1 MMNISKFVSPEI
13 ILGLGAISQVGESA
27 VRLGANKVFLVSDEG
42 VINAGWVEE
51 ILGYLKA
58 AGLQYEVFS
67 NITSNP
73 KDNEVTEGAALYLES
88 GCDAIISV
96 GGGSPTDV
104 AKAVAILATNG
115 GTIQDYEGVNKV
127 RRPLPP
133 MLAVTTTA
141 GSGSELTQFAI
152 VVDRRRKLKMT
163 IISKSLVPD
172 IAIIDPVVL
181 QTKSARLT
189 ATTGIDALS
198 HSIESFVSLAATPL
212 TEIHALNAI
221 KLISRNLR
229 ESVASQTNMEAKN
242 NMAVASLQAALSFSN
257 AILGATHAM
266 VHQID
271 GLLDTHHG
279 ESNARVLPYVMEFN
293 MISCPYKFKQIAI
306 ALGEDVT
313 GLSTRAAAEKAISAV
328 RCLVKDIGLGKGLAE
343 IGLKDEHIP
352 TLSRNA
358 VKDACLITNPRDADE
373 KDIAELFHQVL

>member
-1 MMNISKFVSPEI
+1 MNISKFVSPEI

-172 IAIIDPVVL
+172 IAIIDRGAPNKKRPSDGGDGHRCTV
-181 QTKSARLT
+181 
-189 ATTGIDALS
+189 
-198 HSIESFVSLAATPL
+198 PL
-212 TEIHALNAI
+212 H
-221 KLISRNLR
+221 
-229 ESVASQTNMEAKN
+229 
-242 NMAVASLQAALSFSN
+242 
-257 AILGATHAM
+257 
-266 VHQID
+266 
-271 GLLDTHHG
+271 
-279 ESNARVLPYVMEFN
+279 
-293 MISCPYKFKQIAI
+293 
-306 ALGEDVT
+306 
-313 GLSTRAAAEKAISAV
+313 
-328 RCLVKDIGLGKGLAE
+328 
-343 IGLKDEHIP
+343 
-352 TLSRNA
+352 
-358 VKDACLITNPRDADE
+358 
-373 KDIAELFHQVL
+373 